1 MADRH
6 TSSRPVARRR
16 RRMGGWLF
24 LLALALA
31 PASGAL
37 LDKDLALS
45 CTPLQ
50 KNQVTPMKNYCGVDM
65 RLAFA
70 VPVDLPRDA
79 APKNLTSTCTLNQ
92 IPLPNTT
99 LALDASSSWKL
110 LVGYTV
116 QLGDPDS
123 EPGMTRIQCKVMT
136 KGVSTPIATV
146 DDTVP
151 MAIYAYPP
159 EVDAVEIVVP
169 TAAPTSAPVATP
181 IGDTAATPAPTP
193 APAIGIDQTVA
204 FSLVTKSNHDVAGKC
219 TLQPTGHTIDIRA
232 SKGSYVVAKG
242 DPFVPAGG
250 MSYQCNVT
258 DDAGNVASARGVVTS
273 HGVLVDGTLPI
284 LESIFMVFSSEVP
297 AKIGSLVTISLTA
310 ANRTSGYFGNCS
322 VNGVSGIEL
331 SETSDAHGG
340 LYMAKYLVSAGDH
353 DIPINGTLPLECRV
367 ANDAGNTYVF
377 TAEPKLDFS
386 IDANRPT
393 ITATTLLFSSDDPA
407 HVDSVIEVQIRT
419 SHETTA
425 LTVHKDDCEINNATV
440 AKSFTRSGLDT
451 YLLTYVLGK
460 EDAMWKPGKLPI
472 NCALQDAGGNVVVV
486 EAFTDGNTLFA
497 RELKP
502 YEFDPTKDF
511 AAYLPDRLAL
521 LSFIIVAIASHTI
534 ANFFPFVGLPRITGY
549 LATGIVAGPYVLG
562 LITANETLQ
571 MRFVDEASLAYI
583 GLAAGAKL
591 HWSEM
596 RRKLKSIMCVTIWL
610 TFFEYIVGTL
620 TIIVLANYLVF
631 LQSTTSTERYAI
643 SMLAGCMM
651 IARSPSSALA
661 VIEETGSQGHFT
673 TFLFSVTVLCDVVV
687 IVLFNVNNMI
697 TEAFLS
703 NKSVSSASVFELVG
717 EMAISIGVG
726 VVAAKVISYV
736 VLWRTPRVRRKSRL
750 YVLLR
755 IVKQAAILLFGF
767 SLFVLGHLCRPWLEP
782 LMCCMVAGATLYNW
796 NPTSNREEL
805 SLLLK
810 NMADFVY
817 VGFFTLTGAS
827 LELDMLVKALAVSL
841 VLCITRIF
849 AIFLG
854 AYVGGTIAK
863 ENPMHNKVSWMG
875 YITQAGVTLGL
886 AKKIQL
892 LYPGWGSYFATMI
905 VSVVIFNQLLGP
917 PLLRMVLRYVGD
929 CRQKENGK
937 VDGLRSLIIGD
948 DKRLVVVNSAKRRMK
963 NCGWEPFSF
972 CMAMQDAEDAV
983 EMNAQLKEA
992 LKIHEPLD
1000 VVVVMMSSDVLNFR
1014 VVRSLAH
1021 ICTKLKRIKI
1031 LRIVVNVV
1039 GDDGEAGW
1047 ASRFASMP
1055 THEEHGD
1062 AIDVVVVD
1070 RHEAT
1075 DMLIELA
1082 ACGKLINQK
1091 EILSPRAD
1099 THDEDEDEDS
1109 DECNVKIKVSLSTK
1123 MRQMLWV

>member
-1 MADRH
+1 MANER
-6 TSSRPVARRR
+6 RPFARRP
-16 RRMGGWLF
+16 LA
-24 LLALALA
+24 LLALGMMSLA
-31 PASGAL
+31 ATTSAAKT
-37 LDKDLALS
+37 DIALS
-45 CTPLQ
+45 CVPQQ
-50 KNQVTPMKNYCGVDM
+50 KNQPAPNKNYCGIDM
-65 RLAFA
+65 RLGFA
-70 VPVDLPRDA
+70 VPVALPGDLNPS
-79 APKNLTSTCTLNQ
+79 NVTSTCALNG
-92 IPLPNTT
+92 ISLPNTT
-99 LALDASSSWKL
+99 LVLDDATWKL
-110 LVGYTV
+110 VVGYTV

-123 EPGMTRIQCKVMT
+123 ESDATRIACN
-136 KGVSTPIATV
+136 VSATGAARPIAV
-146 DDTVP
+146 VEDTVP

-159 EVDAVEIVVP
+159 EVDAVSITP
-169 TAAPTSAPVATP
+169 PVSTVARTE
-181 IGDTAATPAPTP
+181 TPAPTHTEMT
-193 APAIGIDQTVA
+193 APEVHYLGIDAPVE
-204 FSLVTKSNHDVAGKC
+204 FVLMTKSNHDVSGKC
-219 TLQPTGHTIDIRA
+219 ALFPLMRTVDIFN
-232 SKGSYVVAKG
+232 SKGKYIVQKG
-242 DPFVPAGG
+242 DPVVPVGG
-250 MSYQCNVT
+250 LSYECNVT
-258 DDAGNVASARGVVTS
+258 DDAGNSARARGAVTS
-273 HGVLVDGTLPI
+273 NGVALDGSLPI
-284 LESIFMVFSSEVP
+284 ISGIFMVFASEMP
-297 AKIGSLVTISLTA
+297 AKIGSLVTISLQA
-310 ANRTSGYFGNCS
+310 ANRTTGYSGNCT
-322 VNGVSGIEL
+322 VNGVGGIEL
-331 SETSDAHGG
+331 SEASDSHGG
-340 LYMAKYLVSAGDH
+340 LYMAKYLVGAGDR
-353 DIPINGTLPLECRV
+353 DIPVNGSLPLECRV
-367 ANDAGNTYVF
+367 ANAAGNTFVF
-377 TAEPKLDFS
+377 SARPTLDFS
-386 IDANRPT
+386 VDANRPT
-393 ITATTLLFSSDDPA
+393 ITATSLLFSSDDPA
-407 HVDSVIEVQIRT
+407 HEESVIEVQIRT
-419 SHETTA
+419 SHEATP
-425 LTVHKDDCEINNATV
+425 LTVHKDECEINNASV
-440 AKSFTRSGLDT
+440 AKSFTRSSADT
-451 YLLTYVLGK
+451 YLLTYVVGK
-460 EDAMWKPGKLPI
+460 GQANWKPGKLPI
-472 NCALQDAGGNVVVV
+472 HCALQDVGGNVVLV
-486 EAFTDGNTLFA
+486 EAFTDDNTLFA

-534 ANFFPFVGLPRITGY
+534 ANFCPFVGLPRITGY

-562 LITANETLQ
+562 LITTNETLQ
-571 MRFVDEASLAYI
+571 MRFVDEVSLAYI

-596 RRKLKSIMCVTIWL
+596 RRKLKSIVCVTLWL

-703 NKSVSSASVFELVG
+703 DKSVSSASVLELVG
-717 EMAISIGVG
+717 EMGISIGVG

-736 VLWRTPRVRRKSRL
+736 ILWRTPRVRRKSRL

-755 IVKQAAILLFGF
+755 LGKQAVILLFGF

-863 ENPMHNKVSWMG
+863 ENPVHNKVSWMG

-905 VSVVIFNQLLGP
+905 VSVVIFNQLIGP

-937 VDGLRSLIIGD
+937 VDGLRALIIGD

-972 CMAMQDAEDAV
+972 CMAMADAEDAV
-983 EMNAQLKEA
+983 EMNAQLREA

-1091 EILSPRAD
+1091 EVGSPRAD
-1099 THDEDEDEDS
+1099 TQDEDEDDS
-1109 DECNVKIKVSLSTK
+1109 DEECNVKIKMSLSMK
-1123 MRQMLWV
+1123 MRQMMWV

>member
-1 MADRH
+1 MER
-6 TSSRPVARRR
+6 SCVGR
-16 RRMGGWLF
+16 LF
-24 LLALALA
+24 LWICAVWPAVTALMD
-31 PASGAL
+31 SEI
-37 LDKDLALS
+37 DVS
-45 CTPLQ
+45 CTPLTKSQ
-50 KNQVTPMKNYCGVDM
+50 ASPSKNYCGVDM
-65 RLAFA
+65 RLAFK
-70 VPVDLPRDA
+70 VPVALDNDITPE
-79 APKNLTSTCTLNQ
+79 NLSSTCYLNE
-92 IPLPNTT
+92 IALPNTT
-99 LALDASSSWKL
+99 LARIDEKWTLQ
-110 LVGYTV
+110 VGYTV

-123 EPGMTRIQCKVMT
+123 EFDATRIQCQVKQQNET
-136 KGVSTPIATV
+136 IAQVSETIPI
-146 DDTVP
+146 
-151 MAIYAYPP
+151 AIYAYPP
-159 EVDAVEIVVP
+159 EIDGVQLADP
-169 TAAPTSAPVATP
+169 TANSATTP
-181 IGDTAATPAPTP
+181 MPTP
-193 APAIGIDQTVA
+193 EKQLPQGTSHVQSVNAIGIGKTVQIN
-204 FSLVTKSNHDVAGKC
+204 LITKSNHVVAGTC
-219 TLQPTGHTIDIRA
+219 MLFPLGHTIDIQQ
-232 SKGSYVVAKG
+232 SQGTYVIAEG
-242 DPFVPAGG
+242 DPSIPVGG

-258 DDAGNVASARGVVTS
+258 DDAGNPANARGVVNS
-273 HGVLVDGTLPI
+273 ENIALDGTIPRI
-284 LESIFMVFSSEVP
+284 SGVFMVFSSEIP
-297 AKIGSLVTISLTA
+297 AKIGSLVTITLQA
-310 ANRTSGYFGNCS
+310 ANRTTGYTGNCS
-322 VNGVSGIEL
+322 VNGVGDLEL
-331 SETSDAHGG
+331 LETSDGRSG
-340 LYMAKYLVSAGDH
+340 LYMVKYLVEAGDK
-353 DIPINGTLPLECRV
+353 DIPINGTLPFECHLT
-367 ANDAGNTYVF
+367 NPAGNKF
-377 TAEPKLDFS
+377 LFADSPKLQFP

-393 ITATTLLFSSDDPA
+393 ITATSLLFSSDDPA
-407 HVDSVIEVQIRT
+407 HEDSVIEVQIRT
-419 SHETTA
+419 SHEDVP
-425 LTVHKDDCEINNATV
+425 LTVHKDRCEINNVTV
-440 AKSFTRSGLDT
+440 AKTFTKSSQDT
-451 YLLTYVLGK
+451 YLLTYVVGK
-460 EDAMWKPGKLPI
+460 GQAMWKPGKLPI
-472 NCALQDAGGNVVVV
+472 SCTLQDAGGNAVMV
-486 EAFTDGNTLFA
+486 EKFTDDNTLFA

-511 AAYLPDRLAL
+511 GSYLPDRLTL

-534 ANFFPFVGLPRITGY
+534 ANFCPVLGLPRITGY
-549 LATGIVAGPYVLG
+549 LATGIITGPYVLG

-596 RRKLKSIMCVTIWL
+596 RRKLKSIMCVTLWL
-610 TFFEYIVGTL
+610 TVFEYIVGTL
-620 TIIVLANYLVF
+620 TMIVLANYLVF

-673 TFLFSVTVLCDVVV
+673 TFMFSVTVVCDIVV

-703 NKSVSSASVFELVG
+703 DKSVSSTSVLELIG
-717 EMAISIGVG
+717 EMGISIAVG
-726 VVAAKVISYV
+726 IAAGKIISYV
-736 VLWRTPRVRRKSRL
+736 ILWRTPRIRRKSRL
-750 YVLLR
+750 FVLLG
-755 IVKQAAILLFGF
+755 IAKEVVILLFGF

-796 NPTSNREEL
+796 NPTTNREEL
-805 SLLLK
+805 SMLLK

-827 LELDMLVKALAVSL
+827 LELDMLVKALAVSIC
-841 VLCITRIF
+841 LCLTRIF

-863 ENPMHNKVSWMG
+863 EDPVHNKVSWMA

-905 VSVVIFNQLLGP
+905 VSVVICNQLIGP

-948 DKRLVVVNSAKRRMK
+948 EKRSVVVNSAKRRMK

-983 EMNAQLKEA
+983 EMNTQLKEA

-1091 EILSPRAD
+1091 EVLSPRAD
-1099 THDEDEDEDS
+1099 TQEDEEEEE
-1109 DECNVKIKVSLSTK
+1109 ECNVKIKVSLSTK
-1123 MRQMLWV
+1123 MRQMMWV